1 MTLIWIQNGQQDK
14 ENDRLEKIWYYVSR
28 KDDITDLA
36 QTLFI
41 SVLQG
46 ELFLKFYLFEG
57 RGWHSLRV
65 EEEHCGDDISLINLF
80 VKDSKFLQA
89 H

>member
-1 MTLIWIQNGQQDK
+1 MTLIWIQNGQQGK
-14 ENDRLEKIWYYVSR
+14 ENDRLEKIWYNVSR

-46 ELFLKFYLFEG
+46 ELYF
-57 RGWHSLRV
+57 
-65 EEEHCGDDISLINLF
+65 
-80 VKDSKFLQA
+80 
-89 H
+89 

>member
-46 ELFLKFYLFEG
+46 ELYFWSSICL
-57 RGWHSLRV
+57 RG
-65 EEEHCGDDISLINLF
+65 EDDTPWGWKKSIVGMIF
-80 VKDSKFLQA
+80 P
-89 H
+89 

>member
-46 ELFLKFYLFEG
+46 EHYF
-57 RGWHSLRV
+57 
-65 EEEHCGDDISLINLF
+65 
-80 VKDSKFLQA
+80 
-89 H
+89 